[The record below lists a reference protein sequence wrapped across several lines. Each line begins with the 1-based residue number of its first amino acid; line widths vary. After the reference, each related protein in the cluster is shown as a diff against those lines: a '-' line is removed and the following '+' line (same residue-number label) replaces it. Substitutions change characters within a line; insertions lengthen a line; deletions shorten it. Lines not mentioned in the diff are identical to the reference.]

1 LHANIAV
8 PTYVPINVW
17 CSIDGLYKNN
27 IVCSSWTGHQGHLEN
42 YVINQ
47 SIKQVT
53 NKAASRS
60 TRATAAEEKIK
71 IDDVIEP
78 ERGDEEEETRND
90 VTSCFALVLSEH
102 LHPVGRFEEIG
113 NLVVSPS
120 NDLVDSLLPRLLQV
134 LASLD
139 GLEELSQGQLDYQS
153 EVVWHLQTAH
163 CASFLSESHCKNV
176 YIHEQHANELWVNIV
191 IFILRR
197 RGRG

>member
-1 LHANIAV
+1 MNWS
-8 PTYVPINVW
+8 PR
-17 CSIDGLYKNN
+17 
-27 IVCSSWTGHQGHLEN
+27 SSWKLRH
-42 YVINQ
+42 Q

-60 TRATAAEEKIK
+60 IRATAAEEKIK

-134 LASLD
+134 FASLD
-139 GLEELSQGQLDYQS
+139 CLEELSQGQLDNQS
-153 EVVWHLQTAH
+153 EVVWHLHIQRIR
-163 CASFLSESHCKNV
+163 ASFLSKSHCKNV
-176 YIHEQHANELWVNIV
+176 YIHVQHANEQWVNIV